1 LGGSSAFQDALRALR
16 DALDRV
22 GAPWMCIGGVAVT
35 AHGVSRA
42 TVDIDATVLAASV
55 DPERI
60 VAAAAPF
67 GIVPRID
74 DSVSFAQRNQV
85 LLLRH
90 APSSVPL
97 DVSMAWLPFEE
108 EAIRASLEVD
118 YAGVAIRVPRPE
130 DLVIYK
136 VVASRPRDVD
146 DAEKLLLLHGPAVD
160 VVRARRIVAQFC
172 DALEDRT
179 RERTLADLLRRAGL
193 G

>member
-1 LGGSSAFQDALRALR
+1 
-16 DALDRV
+16 
-22 GAPWMCIGGVAVT
+22 MCLGGVAVS

-42 TVDIDATVLAASV
+42 TVDIDATVLAAAI
-55 DPERI
+55 DPEKL
-60 VAAAAPF
+60 VATSAMF

-74 DSVSFAQRNQV
+74 DVVAFAQRNQV

-97 DVSMAWLPFEE
+97 DVSLAWLPFEE
-108 EAIRASLEVD
+108 EAIHAGQQID

-136 VVASRPRDVD
+136 VVASRPRDID
-146 DAEKLLLLHGPAVD
+146 DAEKLLLLHGRTVD
-160 VVRARRIVAQFC
+160 VGRMRRIVSQFC
-172 DALEDRT
+172 DALEDRS
-179 RERTLADLLRRAGL
+179 RERTLADLLSRAGC